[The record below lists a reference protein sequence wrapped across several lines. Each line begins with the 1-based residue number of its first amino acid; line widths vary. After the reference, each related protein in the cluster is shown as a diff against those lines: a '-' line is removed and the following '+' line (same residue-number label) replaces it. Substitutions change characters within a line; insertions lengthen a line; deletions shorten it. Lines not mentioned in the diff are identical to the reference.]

1 MTPTEQDKEYM
12 MIFINDTRTTKQKL
26 DDLTDDS
33 LLDRMEAGFTNFRRY
48 TDPHGVMSHNWL
60 WNRWIRSND

>member
-1 MTPTEQDKEYM
+1 

-48 TDPHGVMSHNWL
+48 TDPDD
-60 WNRWIRSND
+60 IRVENLELITRAELLKRNQQ

>member
-33 LLDRMEAGFTNFRRY
+33 LLDRMEA
-48 TDPHGVMSHNWL
+48 D
-60 WNRWIRSND
+60 DC